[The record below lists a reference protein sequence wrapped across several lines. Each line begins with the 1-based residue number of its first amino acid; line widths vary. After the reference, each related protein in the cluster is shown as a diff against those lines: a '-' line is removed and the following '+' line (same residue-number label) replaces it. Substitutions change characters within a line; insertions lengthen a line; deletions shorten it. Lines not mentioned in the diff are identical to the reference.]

1 MKGKTLKEYLV
12 NLGFSVD
19 DKTYNA
25 AMGKMKAYEKVAGK
39 MAGNVG
45 KKMAKGS
52 AVAVAALV
60 AVTAGVN
67 DFISKVAD
75 ADMATE
81 KFARRM
87 WMTETNARS
96 LQNVLGAMGES
107 MDSIYDVAA
116 NAELRGSFFALRAD
130 AAKLEGG
137 PEIDEAMVKI
147 RNVQFEM
154 QRLKLL
160 LSYAS
165 RYIAYYLT
173 QYLAVPM
180 EDIRQKL
187 KSIND
192 NGLSLI
198 KVWGDKVAKAL
209 SWIVRL
215 AMTGVRAVSDL
226 FGTLFSAIKK
236 LPGEVK
242 AMGAALIAVGLAVA
256 MPWAGVAMAIGA
268 VLLLLDDF
276 YTWQRGGES
285 MFGDMWQGLA
295 DFQEKLANTTFKSQ
309 ALNDLA
315 EAVKTVGSWLETL
328 GDGWNHLQEK
338 LSEMDGIKAL
348 QALLMG
354 IDAALSPI
362 TNTIKMLI
370 EGVDRLLGL
379 ISDLVSGKFS
389 LTDLKDQ
396 AVAAVKGL
404 WEKDD
409 EVINTQKGLK
419 AVNINSKDNQALQ
432 NSEPALDK
440 LAFSKRL
447 EAVIHSWLEKQNE
460 QVKTVLP
467 KLSLPIMATNP
478 AVSKAIAGTKE
489 YHDVK
494 QDNSMST
501 EVNVT
506 VTGSD
511 AESAAIATAR
521 EIETI
526 MRRNLTSWQNARI
539 KTVST
544 S

>member
-12 NLGFSVD
+12 SLGFSVD

-25 AMGKMKAYEKVAGK
+25 ATSKMKTFEKVAGK

-45 KKMAKGS
+45 KNMAKGS

-60 AVTAGVN
+60 AITAGVN
-67 DFISKVAD
+67 DFIGKVAE

-116 NAELRGSFFALRAD
+116 NAELRGSFFALRTD

-137 PEIDEAMVKI
+137 SEIDEAMVKI
-147 RNVQFEM
+147 RNVQFEV

-180 EDIRQKL
+180 EQFRQAL
-187 KSIND
+187 KAIND
-192 NGLSLI
+192 NGENII
-198 KVWGDKVAKAL
+198 KVWGDKVAKVL

-215 AMTGVRAVSDL
+215 
-226 FGTLFSAIKK
+226 FSAGAKAGMSLIQMIQR
-236 LPGEVK
+236 LPYEVK
-242 AMGAALIAVGLAVA
+242 AAMLAIAALGAIMLNPFTAVIL
-256 MPWAGVAMAIGA
+256 AIGA
-268 VLLLLDDF
+268 ILLLLDDF

-285 MFGDMWQGLA
+285 MFGDMWQSLT

-315 EAVKTVGSWLETL
+315 EAVKTVGSWLEAL
-328 GDGWNHLQEK
+328 GDGWDHLQEK

-354 IDAALSPI
+354 IDAAISPI

-370 EGVDRLLGL
+370 EGVDQLLGL

-404 WEKDD
+404 WKKDD

-419 AVNINSKDNQALQ
+419 VININSKDNQALQ
-432 NSEPALDK
+432 NSESVLDK

-489 YHDVK
+489 YHDIK

-539 KTVST
+539 KAAST